1 MSRVGNKLIPLP
13 ATVKFAIQAGMIN
26 FEGPK
31 GKLSLPLPTGFSLT
45 QEGTNLKLTR
55 PNDTDNVKKI
65 HGTTRAIVANA
76 VTGVSVGFKEELDLV
91 GIGFR
96 AVIKGPILEMAIGF
110 SHPVIVKPL
119 PGVKVTVNE
128 NTKLVIEGVDKQAVG
143 ETAATIRMQ
152 RPPEPY
158 QGKGIRYK
166 GERIIRKEGKRAAAA
181 AAPAAGGAKK

>member
-13 ATVKFAIQAGMIN
+13 ATVKFAIQAGVIN

-31 GKLSLPLPTGFSLT
+31 GKLSLPLPTGFKLD

-55 PNDTDNVKKI
+55 PNDTENVKKI
-65 HGTTRAIVANA
+65 HGTTRAIINNA

-181 AAPAAGGAKK
+181 AAPTAAAKK

>member
-1 MSRVGNKLIPLP
+1 MSRVGNKLMTLP
-13 ATVKFAIQAGMIN
+13 GTVKYTLKDTTIL

-31 GKLSLPLPTGFSLT
+31 GKLSLPFPKGFSLK
-45 QEGTNLKLTR
+45 QEGTTLHLVR
-55 PNDTDNVKKI
+55 PNDTEPVKKI
-65 HGTTRAIVANA
+65 HGTTRAIFSNA
-76 VTGVSVGFKEELDLV
+76 ITGVATGFKEELELV

-96 AVIKGPILEMAIGF
+96 AAVKGANLEMSIGF
-110 SHPVIVKPL
+110 SHPVIVTPL
-119 PGVKVTVNE
+119 PGVKVTVTE
-128 NTKLVIEGVDKQAVG
+128 NTKLAIEGVDKQAVG

-181 AAPAAGGAKK
+181 AAPAGGAKK

>member
-13 ATVKFAIQAGMIN
+13 STVKFSQKDLSIL

-31 GKLSLPLPTGFSLT
+31 GKLTLPFPKGFTLK
-45 QEGTNLKLTR
+45 QEGAFLKLVR
-55 PNDTDNVKKI
+55 PNDTEPVKKI
-65 HGTTRAIVANA
+65 HGTTRAIIANA
-76 VTGVSVGFKEELDLV
+76 VTGVATGFKEELELV

-96 AVIKGPILEMAIGF
+96 AAIKGANLEMSIGF
-110 SHPVIVKPL
+110 SHPVVVTPL
-119 PGVKVTVNE
+119 PGVKVTVTE
-128 NTKLVIEGVDKQAVG
+128 NTKLTVEGVDKQAVG

-166 GERIIRKEGKRAAAA
+166 GERIVRKEGKRAAAA
-181 AAPAAGGAKK
+181 AAPAGGAKK

>member
-13 ATVKFAIQAGMIN
+13 ATVKFAIQAGVIN

-31 GKLSLPLPTGFSLT
+31 GKLSLPLPTGFTLT

-76 VTGVSVGFKEELDLV
+76 VTGVSVGFKEELELV

-110 SHPVIVKPL
+110 SHPVMVKPL

-181 AAPAAGGAKK
+181 AAPTAAAKK